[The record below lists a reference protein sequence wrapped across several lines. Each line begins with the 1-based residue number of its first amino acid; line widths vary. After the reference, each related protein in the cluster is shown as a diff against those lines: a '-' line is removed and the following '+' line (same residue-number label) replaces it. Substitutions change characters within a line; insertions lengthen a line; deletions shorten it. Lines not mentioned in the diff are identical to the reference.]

1 MMRELSLAVLG
12 GFALAACEP
21 PPLSL
26 RFALTSGDSQ
36 ACYSDLPDSV
46 KTTSCADVTLI
57 CKAVL
62 SVRIVP
68 PNEPTLPYV
77 SVCKPLN
84 GAQDKLCAIAGIDL
98 PQPTVPVPEQV
109 LEIQMAVF
117 PADQVPIDPLTGELP
132 CPKVEFGATGLPMTS
147 LPNCTDEDPG
157 TCPKVPAVGGRAFYH
172 PGDETTVVTLGCTD
186 LDDQLRS
193 ASCSGANSIP
203 TTATVTDFDSG
214 VSVDQNIAN
223 RLTVSI
229 GEPTPIGPDYELL
242 TQDTR
247 ELMRTSVQFP
257 PSWARDVDLMFG
269 SAKCLVVLEDGAQT
283 TSSLT
288 CAPKEPGDDPSDD
301 DPRIDMTGSRMSK
314 ATLSQLLGAIGRTTF
329 PDAGLTIGI
338 VLDDMNNPAA
348 GASITATNGAT
359 IQYVSA
365 DRSTIPI
372 GSLSTSASG
381 IFISQDATFG
391 TRFSIPMGASE
402 GYGGRVEGKVT
413 LVVIRQQLTPQ

>member
-1 MMRELSLAVLG
+1 M
-12 GFALAACEP
+12 
-21 PPLSL
+21 
-26 RFALTSGDSQ
+26 
-36 ACYSDLPDSV
+36 
-46 KTTSCADVTLI
+46 I

-68 PNEPTLPYV
+68 PNDPTLPYV

-109 LEIQMAVF
+109 LEIEMAVF
-117 PADQVPIDPLTGELP
+117 PADQVPIDPLTGELL

-229 GEPTPIGPDYELL
+229 GKPTPIGPDYECPRK
-242 TQDTR
+242 TPASRCARPSSSRPRGRATSTSCSDR
-247 ELMRTSVQFP
+247 RNVSSSSRTGADHQS
-257 PSWARDVDLMFG
+257 L
-269 SAKCLVVLEDGAQT
+269 SA
-283 TSSLT
+283 S
-288 CAPKEPGDDPSDD
+288 
-301 DPRIDMTGSRMSK
+301 PRSRV
-314 ATLSQLLGAIGRTTF
+314 
-329 PDAGLTIGI
+329 TIRA
-338 VLDDMNNPAA
+338 M
-348 GASITATNGAT
+348 
-359 IQYVSA
+359 
-365 DRSTIPI
+365 TIPA
-372 GSLSTSASG
+372 ST
-381 IFISQDATFG
+381 
-391 TRFSIPMGASE
+391 
-402 GYGGRVEGKVT
+402 
-413 LVVIRQQLTPQ
+413 